1 MFEKIAS
8 PENNQFWLRCYPPPP
23 SELFHVSCSRLSKK
37 FNLVEEIINLTFTRV
52 VINVTFDQSCDQCDV
67 WHPFISPF
75 LSLSVTSEFCN
86 LSRVSFESIRMP
98 GRRRGG
104 RADKAQFR
112 NWANLKQIERTIQ
125 MQMQTFK
132 HKSKTHTNLRMSKNC
147 QIYEWRGEG

>member
-1 MFEKIAS
+1 MLSTTAFWALSCILLQIVKEVQ
-8 PENNQFWLRCYPPPP
+8 PGWRDNQSDIY
-23 SELFHVSCSRLSKK
+23 
-37 FNLVEEIINLTFTRV
+37 
-52 VINVTFDQSCDQCDV
+52 QSCDQCDV

-86 LSRVSFESIRMP
+86 LSSFESIRMP

-112 NWANLKQIERTIQ
+112 NGANPKQIERTIQ

>member
-1 MFEKIAS
+1 M
-8 PENNQFWLRCYPPPP
+8 WHL
-23 SELFHVSCSRLSKK
+23 
-37 FNLVEEIINLTFTRV
+37 TRV
-52 VINVTFDQSCDQCDV
+52 VINVTFV
-67 WHPFISPF
+67 SPF

-86 LSRVSFESIRMP
+86 LSSFESIRMP

-112 NWANLKQIERTIQ
+112 NWANPKQIERTIQ

-147 QIYEWRGEG
+147 QIYEWRGKGRWSAIQEQSKFEIKNENANTKHLKVKNGQIYINTNIHPYKTYMEKENICIGCIFF